1 MSDLQAIVSQDRQSR
16 RAGMNVPL
24 LDLKA
29 QYASI
34 REEVRSAI
42 ERVCDSQIFIM
53 GSEVTALE
61 EKIAAFCGTR
71 FAVGVSSGTDA
82 LLVALMALKIAPGD
96 EVITTPYSF
105 FATAGVIARLGAQP
119 VFVDIDPLT
128 FNIDAE
134 AIATRITRRT
144 KAIMPVHL
152 FGRCAAMATI
162 MRIAGEHSIPVIE
175 DAAQA
180 IGARDDQG
188 RLAGSIGQVGCF
200 SFFPSKNLGAFG
212 DGGIV
217 VTSDEGLAESLKIL
231 RVHGAKPK
239 YHHKVIGGNFRLDAL
254 QAAIVQVK
262 LAHLEKWTAARRRNA
277 DRYRTLFA
285 DSPASA
291 NITLPQDV
299 PGHIYNQFVV
309 RARKRDQLQ
318 KFLKENGVGSEVYYP
333 VPLHVQECFSDLG
346 YHKGDFPN
354 SEAAAGDSLA
364 LPVYPELSSEQQR
377 YVAAQIETFCK
388 Q

>member
-1 MSDLQAIVSQDRQSR
+1 
-16 RAGMNVPL
+16 
-24 LDLKA
+24 
-29 QYASI
+29 
-34 REEVRSAI
+34 
-42 ERVCDSQIFIM
+42 
-53 GSEVTALE
+53 
-61 EKIAAFCGTR
+61 
-71 FAVGVSSGTDA
+71 
-82 LLVALMALKIAPGD
+82 MALKIAPGD

-105 FATAGVIARLGAQP
+105 FATAGVIARLGARP

-134 AIATRITRRT
+134 RIAACITPRTR
-144 KAIMPVHL
+144 AIMPVHL
-152 FGRCAAMATI
+152 FGCCSEMATI
-162 MRIAGEHSIPVIE
+162 MRLADERNIPVIE

-188 RLAGSIGQVGCF
+188 RLAGSIGQMGCF

-217 VTSDEGLAESLKIL
+217 VTNDEGFAESVKIL
-231 RVHGAKPK
+231 RVHGANPK

-262 LAHLEKWTAARRRNA
+262 LPHLEKWTAARRRNA
-277 DRYRTLFA
+277 DRYRTLLA
-285 DSPASA
+285 DSPAGA

-299 PGHIYNQFVV
+299 PGHIYNQFVI

-333 VPLHVQECFSDLG
+333 VPLHVQECFSDQG
-346 YHKGDFPN
+346 YKHGDFPN
-354 SEAAAGDSLA
+354 SEAAAADSLA
-364 LPVYPELSSEQQR
+364 LPVYPELTKPQQE
-377 YVAAQIETFCK
+377 YVVGCIEEFYM

>member
-1 MSDLQAIVSQDRQSR
+1 
-16 RAGMNVPL
+16 MNVPL

-34 REEVRSAI
+34 REQVRSAI

-53 GSEVTALE
+53 GPEVTALE
-61 EKIAAFCGTR
+61 QKIAAFCGTR

-82 LLVALMALKIAPGD
+82 LLLALMALKVAPGD

-105 FATAGVIARLGAQP
+105 FATAGVIARLGARP

-128 FNIDAE
+128 FNIDVE
-134 AIATRITRRT
+134 HIAPRITPHTR
-144 KAIMPVHL
+144 AIMPVHL
-152 FGRCAAMATI
+152 FGRCSEMAKI
-162 MRIAGEHSIPVIE
+162 MRLADEHSIPVIE

-188 RLAGSIGQVGCF
+188 RLAGSIGQMGCF

-217 VTSDEGLAESLKIL
+217 VTNDEGFAESVKIL
-231 RVHGAKPK
+231 RVHGANPK

-262 LAHLEKWTAARRRNA
+262 LPHLEEWTAARRRNA

-299 PGHIYNQFVV
+299 PGHIYNQFVI

-346 YHKGDFPN
+346 YNGGSFPN

-364 LPVYPELSSEQQR
+364 LPVYPELSQPQQE
-377 YVAAQIETFCK
+377 YVVSCIEEFYK

>member
-1 MSDLQAIVSQDRQSR
+1 
-16 RAGMNVPL
+16 MNVPL

-34 REEVRSAI
+34 REQVRSAI

-53 GSEVTALE
+53 GPEVTALE
-61 EKIAAFCGTR
+61 QKIAAFCGTR

-105 FATAGVIARLGAQP
+105 FATAGVIARLGARP

-134 AIATRITRRT
+134 RIAACITPRTR
-144 KAIMPVHL
+144 AIMPVHL
-152 FGRCAAMATI
+152 FGCCSEMATI
-162 MRIAGEHSIPVIE
+162 MRLADERNIPVIE

-180 IGARDDQG
+180 MGARDDQG
-188 RLAGSIGQVGCF
+188 RLAGSIGQMGCF

-217 VTSDEGLAESLKIL
+217 VTNDEGFAESVKIL
-231 RVHGAKPK
+231 RVHGANPK

-262 LAHLEKWTAARRRNA
+262 LPHLEKWTAARRRNA

-285 DSPASA
+285 DSPTSA

-299 PGHIYNQFVV
+299 PGHIYNQFVI

-333 VPLHVQECFSDLG
+333 VPLHVQECFSDQG
-346 YHKGDFPN
+346 YKHGDFPN
-354 SEAAAGDSLA
+354 SEAAAADSLA
-364 LPVYPELSSEQQR
+364 LPVYPELTKPQQE
-377 YVAAQIETFCK
+377 YVVGCIEEFYM